1 MKGHMTS
8 NAPPPGLDRGDQV
21 PHFAVTTIEGA
32 GVSYGTIWQL
42 RNLVLIAL
50 PPGEVEASA
59 EYVAQF
65 TARAAV
71 FDGHQ
76 AQCVATRDSIP
87 GVNPPAVIVADRWG
101 EVMYAAAGQRVADLP
116 PADAVIEWLDYVQQ
130 RCPECEGE
138 AR

>member
-1 MKGHMTS
+1 MRS
-8 NAPPPGLDRGDQV
+8 NAQPPGLDRGDHV
-21 PHFAVTTIEGA
+21 PHFAVTTIEGTA
-32 GVSYGTIWQL
+32 VSYGTIWQL

-50 PPGEVEASA
+50 PPGEVEPSA

-101 EVMYAAAGQRVADLP
+101 EIVYAAAAPTTDELP
-116 PADAVIEWLDYVQQ
+116 AAEAILEWLEYVQQ

>member
-1 MKGHMTS
+1 MTS
-8 NAPPPGLDRGDQV
+8 NAPPPRLGRGDHV
-21 PHFAVTTIEGA
+21 PHFAVTTIDGA
-32 GVSYGTIWQL
+32 GVSYATIWQR

-59 EYVAQF
+59 GYVAQF
-65 TARAAV
+65 TARAAA
-71 FDGHQ
+71 FDGHR

-87 GVNPPAVIVADRWG
+87 GIHPPAVMVADRWG
-101 EVMYAAAGQRVADLP
+101 EVMYAAAGQRIADLP
-116 PADAVIEWLDYVQQ
+116 PANAVIEWLDYVQQ